1 MLVTRAEDDFWT
13 RIKTARAAGGA
24 VLGPFEAWLLNRG
37 LRTLFPRVRTAAAS
51 ALRIAQHFEHHPALL
66 AVLYPGL
73 PAHPGH
79 DIACRQM
86 EGGFGAM
93 LSLRVKGGEAAARRV
108 AGAAKIFRRATS
120 LGSVESLIEHRGP
133 IEGPGT
139 RCPLDLLRLSVG
151 IEDPDDLIADL
162 EQALQKANGA

>member
-1 MLVTRAEDDFWT
+1 MR
-13 RIKTARAAGGA
+13 
-24 VLGPFEAWLLNRG
+24 
-37 LRTLFPRVRTAAAS
+37 
-51 ALRIAQHFEHHPALL
+51 
-66 AVLYPGL
+66 YPGL
-73 PAHPGH
+73 PSHPGH

-93 LSLRVKGGEAAARRV
+93 LSLRVRGGEAAARRV
-108 AGAAKIFRRATS
+108 AGAVKIFRRATS

-139 RCPLDLLRLSVG
+139 RCPLDLLRISVG

-162 EQALQKANGA
+162 EQALEKPNGA